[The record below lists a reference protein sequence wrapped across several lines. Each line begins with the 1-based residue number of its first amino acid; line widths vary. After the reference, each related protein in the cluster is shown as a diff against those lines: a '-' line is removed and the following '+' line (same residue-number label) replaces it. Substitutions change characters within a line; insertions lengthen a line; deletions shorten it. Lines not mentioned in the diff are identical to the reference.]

1 MDKWITMKLLTFSF
15 WLTLILATG
24 HAFAEN
30 DVYNFDTIQTLM
42 PASAFENEARIH
54 PKPSDFSIVRAI
66 PMSTQNGDRAALVV
80 IKNMASG
87 QRILDSKHI
96 VAIIADGTRVFG
108 NLTDAKV
115 KLAGQEQITIKL
127 EFGTFDYPI
136 VSLYTSQSET

>member
-1 MDKWITMKLLTFSF
+1 
-15 WLTLILATG
+15 
-24 HAFAEN
+24 
-30 DVYNFDTIQTLM
+30 
-42 PASAFENEARIH
+42 
-54 PKPSDFSIVRAI
+54 
-66 PMSTQNGDRAALVV
+66 MSTQNGDRAALVV